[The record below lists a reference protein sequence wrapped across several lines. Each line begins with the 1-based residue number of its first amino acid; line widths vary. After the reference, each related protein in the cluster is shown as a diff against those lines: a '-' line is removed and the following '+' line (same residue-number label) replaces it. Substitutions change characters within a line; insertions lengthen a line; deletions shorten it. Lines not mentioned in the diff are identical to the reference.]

1 MRCNGEAIRV
11 DGDFGT
17 ETSRAVT
24 DVQQQHGLA
33 AGGTYDAAT
42 MLVMQWPSGG
52 GCVPLS

>member
-11 DGDFGT
+11 DGDFGP